1 MQAPKTYSPQ
11 EMASAQGASSREA
24 AQTSAIVNNTNQVT
38 PFGNVTY
45 SNAGYETIKD
55 ANGNDVQIPRYT
67 QTTTLSDAQQGML
80 DKTNTLGSKGLD
92 LANNQIDRLGTTL
105 NKPFDTSGLPAATA
119 PTLDTSKMAMSAAQP
134 DVQTGAAPT
143 TFAQRQVNTGGNG
156 VENYGGNLQQGGAQ
170 TGVGPSDFSQDRLNV
185 ENAILSRVEPQF
197 QRDEELARSRLA
209 NQGLTPG
216 SEASNAD
223 LDTLNRARNDA
234 RMGAVLAGGQEQ
246 SRMFGQQLQQGQF
259 ANQAVGQNN
268 AAAQAVQAFGLQRNQ
283 QNNAARLASAADQR
297 AAIGQ
302 NNAANLAGGQ
312 FAQQGTTLNN
322 AAALAQGQF
331 RNASVGQNNAA
342 NLASQQAQNQALSDQ
357 YGINMT
363 GRQNALQEALTVRN
377 QPINE
382 ISALMS
388 GGQVQVPSFQQPY
401 QQNVQTTDIAGMM
414 QQDNQQKTQN
424 YYNQMSGLFGLG
436 SSLAGGLF
444 SLSDKRA
451 KKNITRVGKTDEG
464 LPIYRYQYKKG
475 VGGNGMFQLGVM
487 AQEVEKSRP
496 DAVMTGPD
504 GLKRVDYGKV
514 A

>member
-1 MQAPKTYSPQ
+1 MQGPKTYSPQ
-11 EMASAQGASSREA
+11 EMATAQGAATREG

-38 PFGNVTY
+38 PWGNVTY
-45 SNAGYETIKD
+45 SNAGFETIKD

-80 DKTNTLGSKGLD
+80 NKQNQLGTAGLD
-92 LANNQIDRLGTTL
+92 LANQQISRLGNTL
-105 NKPFDTSGLPAATA
+105 NTPFNTASLPSVSA
-119 PTLDTSKMAMSAAQP
+119 PRLDTTKVAMSATQP
-134 DVQTGAAPT
+134 DVQTGGAPT
-143 TFAQRQVNTGGNG
+143 SVQQQRVNTQGAG
-156 VENYGGNLQQGGAQ
+156 VQTYSGELDQGRAQ

-197 QRDEELARSRLA
+197 QRDEARMRTQLA

-223 LDTLNRARNDA
+223 IDSLNRARNDA

-259 ANQAVGQNN
+259 YNQATGQNN
-268 AAAQAVQAFGLQRNQ
+268 AANQAVQGFNLARNQ
-283 QNNAARLASAADQR
+283 QNNQTRLAGAADQR

-302 NNAANLAGGQ
+302 NNQANLASGQ
-312 FAQQGTTLNN
+312 FTQQGTGFNN
-322 AAALAQGQF
+322 AAALAQANY
-331 RNASVGQNNAA
+331 RNAAVGQNNAA
-342 NLASQQAQNQALSDQ
+342 NLASQQAYNQALGDQ
-357 YGINMT
+357 YGLSMT
-363 GRQNALQEALTVRN
+363 GRQNAFQEQLAVRN

-388 GGQVQVPSFQQPY
+388 GGQVTVPSFQQPY
-401 QQNVQTTDIAGMM
+401 QQSVEATNIAGMM
-414 QQDNQQKTQN
+414 QQDNQQKQQN

-436 SSLAGGLF
+436 SSIAGGLF

-451 KKNITRVGKTDEG
+451 KKNITRVGETDEG
-464 LPIYRYQYKKG
+464 LPIYKYQYKKA
-475 VGGNGMFQLGVM
+475 VGGNGMFTLGVM
-487 AQEVEKSRP
+487 AQELEKSRP

>member
-24 AQTSAIVNNTNQVT
+24 AQTGAIVNNTNQVT

-105 NKPFDTSGLPAATA
+105 NQPFNTSGLPAANT
-119 PTLDTSKMAMSAAQP
+119 PNLDTS
-134 DVQTGAAPT
+134 APQIGQ
-143 TFAQRQVNTGGNG
+143 ANQVNAGPSGLGT
-156 VENYGGNLQQGGAQ
+156 YGQSLGQDSAR
-170 TGVGPSDFSQDRLNV
+170 TRVGPSDFSQDRLNV
-185 ENAILSRVEPQF
+185 ENALLSRIEPQF
-197 QRDEELARSRLA
+197 QRDEAAMRSRLA

-216 SEASNAD
+216 SEAASAD
-223 LDTLNRARNDA
+223 IDSLNRARNDA

-268 AAAQAVQAFGLQRNQ
+268 AAAQAVQQFGLARNQ
-283 QNNAARLASAADQR
+283 QNNQTRLASAADQR

-302 NNAANLAGGQ
+302 NNAA
-312 FAQQGTTLNN
+312 T
-322 AAALAQGQF
+322 
-331 RNASVGQNNAA
+331 GQNNAA
-342 NLASQQAQNQALSDQ
+342 NMASWQAQNQALGDQ
-357 YGINMT
+357 YGLNMT
-363 GRQNALQEALTVRN
+363 GRQNALQEQLTVRN

-382 ISALMS
+382 ISALMN

-401 QQNVQTTDIAGMM
+401 RQGVETTNIAGMM
-414 QQDNQQKTQN
+414 GADNEAKTEA
-424 YYNQMSGLFGLG
+424 YYNNMSGLFGLG
-436 SSLAGGLF
+436 SSLAKGLF

-451 KKNITRVGKTDEG
+451 KKNITRVGETDEG

-475 VGGNGMFQLGVM
+475 VGGNGMFTLGVM